1 MSCQRPG
8 CTGVIE
14 GGYCNQCGMAPANGH
29 SVASRS
35 SGTSSSRTT
44 TSRRNG
50 TRTAST
56 GRSHL
61 GAGLVDVPP
70 VPYRDPSTA
79 VLANPEVGEE
89 KRFCGYCGQ
98 PVGRSHG
105 GTPGRT
111 EGFCRKCG
119 HPYSFVPK
127 LAAGEL
133 VAGQYEVVGCLAHGG
148 LGWIYLARD
157 RNVSDRWVVLK
168 GLLDSGDRDAMAAAV
183 AERRF
188 LAEVEHPNI
197 VKIFNFV
204 QHKNA
209 GYIVM
214 EYVGGTSL
222 KDLLKQRR
230 ETALGRPDPIPV
242 AQAIA
247 YLVEIL
253 PALGYLHKLGLLF
266 CDFKP
271 DNVIQ
276 TDETLKLI
284 DMGGVRRIDDDVS
297 PVYGTVGFQAPEI
310 ADAGPSVASD
320 LFTVARTLA
329 ALTIDFKGYQSTYQY
344 TLPGPNDVALF
355 ARYDSVYQLLLRGT
369 ATNPD
374 PRFQSADEMVEQL
387 LGVLREVVA
396 AEDGVAHPAPSSLFT
411 GDFRDRTDALWW
423 RSLPSLRVA
432 ADDPAAGFLA
442 TVSSTS
448 STELVKV
455 LSSAP
460 VRTIEVDLRLAR
472 VMIDNGDGTGAQQVL
487 DRIDAADRW
496 EWRAWWDRGLLALA
510 TGEPPEALTAF
521 DSVYR
526 YLPGELAP
534 KLALAVASES
544 AGDIASA
551 ARWYDIVSR
560 TDPSF
565 TTAAF
570 GLARCRLAT
579 GDRTGAVEA
588 YNRVLETSSA
598 YLEAQL
604 GAARALV
611 GSNGASGP
619 DMTDLTTAC
628 AAIDHLTLD
637 GEQRA
642 SLTRDLFQAAL
653 NLMRTGRVRPDP
665 QVTFLGEPLTE
676 RRLRE
681 GLERAYRTLAHLA
694 ATPEE
699 RIRLVDV
706 ANQVRPRTLV

>member
-1 MSCQRPG
+1 
-8 CTGVIE
+8 
-14 GGYCNQCGMAPANGH
+14 
-29 SVASRS
+29 
-35 SGTSSSRTT
+35 
-44 TSRRNG
+44 
-50 TRTAST
+50 
-56 GRSHL
+56 
-61 GAGLVDVPP
+61 
-70 VPYRDPSTA
+70 
-79 VLANPEVGEE
+79 
-89 KRFCGYCGQ
+89 
-98 PVGRSHG
+98 
-105 GTPGRT
+105 
-111 EGFCRKCG
+111 
-119 HPYSFVPK
+119 
-127 LAAGEL
+127 
-133 VAGQYEVVGCLAHGG
+133 
-148 LGWIYLARD
+148 
-157 RNVSDRWVVLK
+157 
-168 GLLDSGDRDAMAAAV
+168 
-183 AERRF
+183 
-188 LAEVEHPNI
+188 
-197 VKIFNFV
+197 
-204 QHKNA
+204 
-209 GYIVM
+209 
-214 EYVGGTSL
+214 
-222 KDLLKQRR
+222 
-230 ETALGRPDPIPV
+230 
-242 AQAIA
+242 
-247 YLVEIL
+247 
-253 PALGYLHKLGLLF
+253 
-266 CDFKP
+266 
-271 DNVIQ
+271 
-276 TDETLKLI
+276 
-284 DMGGVRRIDDDVS
+284 
-297 PVYGTVGFQAPEI
+297 
-310 ADAGPSVASD
+310 
-320 LFTVARTLA
+320 
-329 ALTIDFKGYQSTYQY
+329 
-344 TLPGPNDVALF
+344 
-355 ARYDSVYQLLLRGT
+355 
-369 ATNPD
+369 
-374 PRFQSADEMVEQL
+374 
-387 LGVLREVVA
+387 
-396 AEDGVAHPAPSSLFT
+396 
-411 GDFRDRTDALWW
+411 
-423 RSLPSLRVA
+423 
-432 ADDPAAGFLA
+432 
-442 TVSSTS
+442 
-448 STELVKV
+448 
-455 LSSAP
+455 
-460 VRTIEVDLRLAR
+460 
-472 VMIDNGDGTGAQQVL
+472 VL

-588 YNRVLETSSA
+588 YNRVPETSSA